1 MINMVIYYVMIEGT
15 PKETNHEGSKNIVL
29 RENENDG

>member
-1 MINMVIYYVMIEGT
+1 MINMAIYYVMIEGT
-15 PKETNHEGSKNIVL
+15 PKETNHEGKNIVL